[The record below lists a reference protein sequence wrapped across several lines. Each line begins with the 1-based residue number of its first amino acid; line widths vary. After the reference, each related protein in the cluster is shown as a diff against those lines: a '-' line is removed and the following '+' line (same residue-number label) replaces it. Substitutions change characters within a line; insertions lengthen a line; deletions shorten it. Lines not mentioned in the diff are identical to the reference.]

1 MKRGDFFR
9 GMWLSPVAL
18 LRGPASPPKSSS
30 AVDAQGDAALAEQL
44 ATTQDVFN
52 VKSFDAQG
60 DGVTDDTA
68 AIQAWLDAVLASNG
82 VPGLLPA
89 GDYLITSQ
97 LTVDIT
103 NRQSFKL
110 IGSGAGQ
117 TTPGPGTR
125 LLLGGDLASPST
137 PMLVIDGTVAPPSA
151 WEASVA
157 SLIECRIEP
166 SELDPCVGCGELPID
181 ACALVVSE

>member
-9 GMWLSPVAL
+9 GMWLSPLAL
-18 LRGPASPPKSSS
+18 VRGPETLANSSS
-30 AVDAQGDAALAEQL
+30 TFDAQGDDALADQL
-44 ATTQDVFN
+44 ATTTDVFN
-52 VKSFDAQG
+52 VKSFDATG

-82 VPGLLPA
+82 VPGFLPA

-110 IGSGAGQ
+110 VGSGAGQ

-151 WEASVA
+151 WEARITIEDIAFIGNGNTGSGLHVTDINNRVA
-157 SLIECRIEP
+157 IS
-166 SELDPCVGCGELPID
+166 
-181 ACALVVSE
+181 